1 VKPATTVVQET
12 APEPQPPSPE
22 IIFEEAQNTAASR
35 SPLQPLFFKGAQTI
49 QKLPLPSPIS
59 RLRSHHI
66 PRITTVFIGA
76 PPISED
82 SLLSL
87 EADELIQI
95 AMEQIK
101 QQQGATA
108 LQQQKALELLV
119 AIEEELLLET
129 YLKNR
134 IITLIKNGYS
144 KVKLSMDDD
153 NSSQPPK

>member
-1 VKPATTVVQET
+1 M
-12 APEPQPPSPE
+12 
-22 IIFEEAQNTAASR
+22 
-35 SPLQPLFFKGAQTI
+35 
-49 QKLPLPSPIS
+49 
-59 RLRSHHI
+59 
-66 PRITTVFIGA
+66 
-76 PPISED
+76 
-82 SLLSL
+82 LSL

-119 AIEEELLLET
+119 AIEKELLSET

-144 KVKLSMDDD
+144 KVKISMDDD